1 MTPGKVT
8 KMAAYDVGKANVRLV
23 IARPFIEHLM
33 HSVILTVSG
42 RETGATVRSC
52 FKLRFVVAADGGVCL
67 ARSVRPGGH
76 AASATLGSNVSALV
90 EHRRAERRSHTP
102 STA

>member
-33 HSVILTVSG
+33 HSVISPC
-42 RETGATVRSC
+42 R
-52 FKLRFVVAADGGVCL
+52 AA
-67 ARSVRPGGH
+67 RP
-76 AASATLGSNVSALV
+76 A
-90 EHRRAERRSHTP
+90 RRSAILLQTP
-102 STA
+102 IRGCC